1 MLSIFFVLSIINEFD
16 LVMIR
21 KYIYNYFDKFK
32 VNYTIFYDL
41 TLFFHVVKLK
51 RMKVQLNES
60 FILLLMKI
68 FRFF

>member
-32 VNYTIFYDL
+32 VNYTMFYDL
-41 TLFFHVVKLK
+41 TLFLHVVKLK
-51 RMKVQLNES
+51 RK
-60 FILLLMKI
+60 
-68 FRFF
+68 